1 MYRLAVQFVLSYST
15 NPGIDKLLSIFI
27 WTLNIN
33 GAYWNNW
40 QSETESGKP
49 KGFIDCRH
57 EKREREIKQKNE
69 RRRKRMNNK
78 RGVDVRVES
87 MCRLLSAG
95 VVESCWLSPSQQ
107 QQLPNPTF
115 IPLNIT
121 QTYAVCIPFTLLFLF
136 LFRLGHPH
144 DGHPAVHLHLNVIP
158 YRGGGGGRKRKSSAL
173 ALALAHVSGC
183 PIESVAIVSC

>member
-1 MYRLAVQFVLSYST
+1 
-15 NPGIDKLLSIFI
+15 
-27 WTLNIN
+27 
-33 GAYWNNW
+33 
-40 QSETESGKP
+40 
-49 KGFIDCRH
+49 
-57 EKREREIKQKNE
+57 
-69 RRRKRMNNK
+69 MNNK

-107 QQLPNPTF
+107 QQLPNPTY

-158 YRGGGGGRKRKSSAL
+158 YRGGGRKRKSSAL